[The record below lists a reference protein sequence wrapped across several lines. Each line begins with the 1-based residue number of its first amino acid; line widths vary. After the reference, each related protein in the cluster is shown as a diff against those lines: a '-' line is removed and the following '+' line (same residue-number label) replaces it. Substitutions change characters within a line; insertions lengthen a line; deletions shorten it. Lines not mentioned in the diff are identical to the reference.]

1 MRSRV
6 RTIAISGLVALA
18 TVLGGVAIPATAMA
32 QPTSGVR
39 PMEAVAAAARTAG
52 PARPASDGGGGIFGG
67 VPKIS
72 CVLATDCV
80 AVEGTSS
87 LSGEGTTAPT
97 RVARWNGKSWK
108 NVGVTLPTGA
118 KSADLEAISC
128 KSATSC
134 LVVGDYYK
142 STKGGAPNYPLAL
155 LYNGTSVRPTAAV
168 PLPKGA
174 TDVTVTDVSCATTKY
189 CVAIATTD
197 SNVATVSDSG
207 PDILIET
214 WNGAKWS
221 LRTIATSVKAG
232 VDANAIS
239 CATASFCVLAGAL
252 TTLSGAD
259 KFTFGLY
266 LGSWNGK
273 TLTRM
278 KAPAEG
284 GGTDLVEPGAVSC
297 ATPANCGVT
306 GIVLV
311 DPTSSND
318 NLTVTSFTQIWNGKT
333 WQAGKV
339 ALPKGAQSI
348 ILGVSC
354 HGAHSCETVGE
365 GAASASATSGYALA
379 VSYQGA
385 AGTVQAVP
393 APAKGRST
401 AFTAVSCLPGGA
413 CFATGWT
420 GKTNAA
426 TPSLM
431 TGVWGGKSWKL
442 GPGF

>member
-1 MRSRV
+1 M

-39 PMEAVAAAARTAG
+39 STGAVAARAAG
-52 PARPASDGGGGIFGG
+52 PARPANQTGIFGG

-72 CVLATDCV
+72 CVSATDCL

-87 LSGEGTTAPT
+87 LSEDGSAVPT

-108 NVGVTLPTGA
+108 SVAVALPKGT
-118 KSADLEAISC
+118 KSADLEAVSC

-142 STKGGAPNYPLAL
+142 SASSSAPNYPLAL
-155 LYNGTSVRPTAAV
+155 VYNGTALKPTTAV
-168 PLPKGA
+168 PVPKGA
-174 TDVTVTDVSCATTKY
+174 TDVTLADVSCATTRY
-189 CVAIATTD
+189 CVAIASAPPAPGINE
-197 SNVATVSDSG
+197 SNSG

-214 WNGAKWS
+214 WNGAKWT
-221 LRTIATSVKAG
+221 LRTIATSVKSEVQPSA
-232 VDANAIS
+232 VS
-239 CATASFCVLAGAL
+239 CATAAFCVLAGEL
-252 TTLSGAD
+252 TTLSGSD
-259 KFTFGLY
+259 NFSFGLY
-266 LGSWNGK
+266 LGLWNGK

-284 GGTDLVEPGAVSC
+284 GAKSAAEPAGVSC
-297 ATPANCGVT
+297 AAPSNCAVT
-306 GIVLV
+306 GIVLGNV
-311 DPTSSND
+311 TSSSSAPD
-318 NLTVTSFTQIWNGKT
+318 VTAFTQVWNGKT
-333 WQAGKV
+333 WLAGKV
-339 ALPKGAQSI
+339 ALPKGSESI

-354 HGAHSCETVGE
+354 YGAHSCETVGE
-365 GAASASATSGYALA
+365 GAASAKATSGHALA
-379 VSYQGA
+379 VSYKGV
-385 AGTVQAVP
+385 AGVVQAVP

-401 AFTAVSCLPGGA
+401 AFTDVSCLPGGT
-413 CFATGWT
+413 CVATGWT
-420 GKTNAA
+420 GKSNAA

>member
-6 RTIAISGLVALA
+6 RRIAISGLVALA

-32 QPTSGVR
+32 QPTSGVHSIG
-39 PMEAVAAAARTAG
+39 AVAARAAG
-52 PARPASDGGGGIFGG
+52 PARPAAEAGIFGG

-72 CVLATDCV
+72 CVSTTDCL

-87 LSGEGTTAPT
+87 LSEDGSTVPT

-108 NVGVTLPTGA
+108 GVAVALPKGA
-118 KSADLEAISC
+118 KSADLEAVSC

-142 STKGGAPNYPLAL
+142 STSSSAPNYPLAL
-155 LYNGTSVRPTAAV
+155 VYNGTSLKPTPAV
-168 PLPKGA
+168 PVPKGA
-174 TDVTVTDVSCATTKY
+174 ADVTLADVSCATTRY
-189 CVAIATTD
+189 CVAIASAEP
-197 SNVATVSDSG
+197 SNGITLSNSG

-214 WNGAKWS
+214 WNGAKWT
-221 LRTIATSVKAG
+221 LRTIATSAKAP
-232 VDANAIS
+232 VELSAVS
-239 CATASFCVLAGAL
+239 CATAAFCVVAGEV
-252 TTLSGAD
+252 TIISGTD
-259 KFTFGLY
+259 NFSFGLY

-284 GGTDLVEPGAVSC
+284 GANSAAEPVGVSC
-297 ATPANCGVT
+297 ATRSNCGVT
-306 GIVLV
+306 GIVLSNV
-311 DPTSSND
+311 TSSSSAPD
-318 NLTVTSFTQIWNGKT
+318 VSPFTQVWNGKT

-339 ALPKGAQSI
+339 AWPKGAQSI
-348 ILGVSC
+348 FFGVSC
-354 HGAHSCETVGE
+354 FGAHSCESVGE
-365 GAASASATSGYALA
+365 GAASATATSGHALA

-385 AGTVQAVP
+385 AGAVQTVP

-401 AFTAVSCLPGGA
+401 AFTDVSCLPGGT
-413 CFATGWT
+413 CVATGWT
-420 GKTNAA
+420 GKSNAA
-426 TPSLM
+426 VPTLM

-442 GPGF
+442 DPGF

>member
-1 MRSRV
+1 V
-6 RTIAISGLVALA
+6 RRIAISGLVALA

-32 QPTSGVR
+32 QPTSGVHSIG
-39 PMEAVAAAARTAG
+39 AVVTRAAG
-52 PARPASDGGGGIFGG
+52 PARPADGGGGGIFGG

-108 NVGVTLPTGA
+108 NVGVALPKGA
-118 KSADLEAISC
+118 KSADLEAVSC

-142 STKGGAPNYPLAL
+142 STKGGSPYPLAL
-155 LYNGTSVRPTAAV
+155 IYNGTSVKPAPAV

-174 TDVTVTDVSCATTKY
+174 TYVTLSDVSCATTKY
-189 CVAIATTD
+189 CVAIATTE
-197 SNVATVSDSG
+197 SNVATVSNSG
-207 PDILIET
+207 PVILIET
-214 WNGAKWS
+214 WNGAKWT
-221 LRTIATSVKAG
+221 LHTIATSVKSEVEPSA
-232 VDANAIS
+232 VS

-266 LGSWNGK
+266 LGSWNGR

-284 GGTDLVEPGAVSC
+284 GGNDLVEPGAVSC

-306 GIVLV
+306 GVVLV

-318 NLTVTSFTQIWNGKT
+318 NLTVTAFTQIWNGKT

-339 ALPKGAQSI
+339 ALLKGAQSI
-348 ILGVSC
+348 FLGVSC
-354 HGAHSCETVGE
+354 HGANSCETVGE
-365 GAASASATSGYALA
+365 SAASASASSGSAMA
-379 VSYQGA
+379 VSYKGA

-401 AFTAVSCLPGGA
+401 VFTDVSCLPGGT
-413 CFATGWT
+413 CVATGWT
-420 GKTNAA
+420 GKSNAA

-442 GPGF
+442 DPGF

>member
-1 MRSRV
+1 M

-72 CVLATDCV
+72 CVLATDCI

-87 LSGEGTTAPT
+87 LSGQGTTAPT

-108 NVGVTLPTGA
+108 NVGVTLPKGA
-118 KSADLEAISC
+118 KSADLAAVSC

-142 STKGGAPNYPLAL
+142 STKGGAPDYPLAL
-155 LYNGTSVRPTAAV
+155 IYNGTSVRPTSAV

-174 TDVTVTDVSCATTKY
+174 TDVTLGDVSCATTRY
-189 CVAIATTD
+189 CVAIGSSEPSAGI
-197 SNVATVSDSG
+197 NVSDSG
-207 PDILIET
+207 PAILIET
-214 WNGAKWS
+214 WNGAKWT
-221 LRTIATSVKAG
+221 LRTIATSVKSE
-232 VDANAIS
+232 VEPNAVS
-239 CATASFCVLAGAL
+239 CATVSFCVLAGAL

-259 KFTFGLY
+259 NFTFGLY

-278 KAPAEG
+278 KGPAEG
-284 GGTDLVEPGAVSC
+284 GANDLVEPGAVSC

-318 NLTVTSFTQIWNGKT
+318 NLTITAFTQIWNGKT
-333 WQAGKV
+333 WQVGKV
-339 ALPKGAQSI
+339 ALPKGAQSVF
-348 ILGVSC
+348 LGVSC
-354 HGAHSCETVGE
+354 HGANSCETVG
-365 GAASASATSGYALA
+365 GSAASATATSGHALA
-379 VSYQGA
+379 VSYRGA
-385 AGTVQAVP
+385 AGAVQTVP

-401 AFTAVSCLPGGA
+401 AFTDVSCLAGGT
-413 CFATGWT
+413 CVATGWT
-420 GKTNAA
+420 GKSNAA